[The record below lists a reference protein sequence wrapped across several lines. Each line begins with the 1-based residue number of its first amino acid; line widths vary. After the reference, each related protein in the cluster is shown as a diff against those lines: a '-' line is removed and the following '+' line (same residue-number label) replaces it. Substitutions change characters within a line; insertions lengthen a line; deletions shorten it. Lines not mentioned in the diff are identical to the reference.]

1 MKRAWAMACVVS
13 LAPWCAL
20 AALGA
25 SAAAPNFDQLEQK
38 LKIRPEQKSQYD
50 LAIGATK
57 RALLMIGL
65 TAMQLKERLAVE
77 LAKPNPD
84 FVALMRSHQEILEQ
98 SRPQFKEAGQ
108 EWKKLYALLDP
119 EQVEIAKSFVRD
131 NLSRFI
137 Q

>member
-1 MKRAWAMACVVS
+1 MTRFAARFLLPLFVAF
-13 LAPWCAL
+13 AAL
-20 AALGA
+20 AA

-38 LKIRPEQKSQYD
+38 LKIRPEQKTQYD

-57 RALLMIGL
+57 RALLAVGL

-77 LAKPNPD
+77 LAKPEPD
-84 FVALMRSHQEILEQ
+84 FVALLRAHQEILER
-98 SRPQFKEAGQ
+98 SRPQFKEAGE

-131 NLSRFI
+131 NLSRFV

>member
-1 MKRAWAMACVVS
+1 MIRFARS
-13 LAPWCAL
+13 LFPLLLAF

-38 LKIRPEQKSQYD
+38 LKIRPEQKEQYD

-57 RALLMIGL
+57 RALLAIAL

-84 FVALMRSHQEILEQ
+84 FVALLRSHQEILER
-98 SRPQFKEAGQ
+98 SRPQFKEAGE

-137 Q
+137 QP

>member
-1 MKRAWAMACVVS
+1 MTRFAARFFFPLL
-13 LAPWCAL
+13 LAF

-25 SAAAPNFDQLEQK
+25 SAAMPNFDQLEQK
-38 LKIRPEQKSQYD
+38 LKIRPEQKAQYD

-57 RALLMIGL
+57 RALLAIGL

-77 LAKPNPD
+77 LAKSDPD
-84 FVALMRSHQEILEQ
+84 FVALLRAHQEILER
-98 SRPQFKEAGQ
+98 SRPQFKEAGE
-108 EWKKLYALLDP
+108 EWRKLYALLDP
-119 EQVEIAKSFVRD
+119 EQVEIAKNFVRD

>member
-1 MKRAWAMACVVS
+1 MSRVASRFLFPLLV
-13 LAPWCAL
+13 AL

-25 SAAAPNFDQLEQK
+25 SAAAPSFDQLEQK
-38 LKIRPEQKSQYD
+38 LKIRPEQKMQYD

-57 RALLMIGL
+57 RALLAIGL

-84 FVALMRSHQEILEQ
+84 FVALMRAHQEIVER
-98 SRPQFKEAGQ
+98 SRPQFKEAGE
-108 EWKKLYALLDP
+108 EWKRLYALLDP
-119 EQVEIAKSFVRD
+119 EQVEIAKAFVRD
-131 NLSRFI
+131 NVSRFI

>member
-1 MKRAWAMACVVS
+1 MTRF
-13 LAPWCAL
+13 
-20 AALGA
+20 AARFLLPLFIAFAVLGA

-38 LKIRPEQKSQYD
+38 LKIRPEQKTQYD

-57 RALLMIGL
+57 RALLAIGL

-77 LAKPNPD
+77 LAKSNPD

-98 SRPQFKEAGQ
+98 SRPQFKEAGE

-137 Q
+137 QP